1 MYLHRRFV
9 GRANVYIK
17 MYLKTLENG
26 TIRYCIMVGYLI
38 LFNTN
43 KARLVILKWNN
54 GRREHFVIYLY
65 YQKKNSMDF
74 YASA

>member
-17 MYLKTLENG
+17 MYLKNIGERNNK
-26 TIRYCIMVGYLI
+26 VGYLI

-43 KARLVILKWNN
+43 KARSVIIKWNN

-65 YQKKNSMDF
+65 YQKKQHGLLC
-74 YASA
+74 